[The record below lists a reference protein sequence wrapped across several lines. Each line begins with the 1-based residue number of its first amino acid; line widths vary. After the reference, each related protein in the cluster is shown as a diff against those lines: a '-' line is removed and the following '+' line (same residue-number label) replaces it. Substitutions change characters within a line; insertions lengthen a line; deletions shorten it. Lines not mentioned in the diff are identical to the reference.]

1 MATGPR
7 FRFAPSPT
15 GSFHVGG
22 ARTALHNWALARRLG
37 GTFVLRIED
46 TDEARNR
53 PEWTQGII
61 DALAWIGI
69 SADDPHFEGPHFQSE
84 YAPRTSTP
92 RSGCTSKGHAY
103 YCDLTGEQ
111 IQERAKELGVSGYDG
126 YSRDRGLGA
135 GAGAGAAVPGA
146 RRVTVVHDLVRGEV
160 SFDNSTIEDFV
171 LLRGNGT
178 PVFLLANVVDDIEMG
193 ITHVVR
199 AEEHL
204 PNTPKQQ
211 MLWEALGHEPPQWA
225 HVPVLVNEQRK
236 KLSKRR
242 DKVALEQY
250 RDEGYL
256 ADAMVNY
263 LMTLGWT
270 PPGAEESGSEIASW
284 ADMEAAFRLEDV
296 THSPAFFDVKKLAA
310 FNGEY
315 IRRMPL
321 DEFIER
327 AAPTAGRLGSRAVRS
342 DRPAHPGAPDH
353 AREVPDKVDFLFWPD
368 GEPVEYDERRGT
380 RRSAEWAVPLLDDVI
395 SAYAALADW
404 TADALKVSLED
415 GDERY
420 ELKLGKAQAPV
431 RVAVTGRSVGPPL
444 FESLEVLGRD
454 ETLRRLTA
462 AIERAPDGERR
473 GRPRVRAPVRG
484 GTRPRPRDSRGA
496 RRASVRRRA
505 VCPSGRGP
513 SLDGARADD
522 APDPHAGVVRDPT
535 PVRPLAQ
542 PPRSVARRVLQVVV
556 LCVLA
561 LLATTGC
568 SPTGR
573 CGRPAG
579 PTRRNRSMRSWC
591 WEQRSTTGGRRRSW
605 RPLKVAARV
614 RIPYGLPRKYQVR
627 ATLRSGSPGFL
638 DSLPL

>member
-1 MATGPR
+1 MNQRPR

-15 GSFHVGG
+15 GLFHVGG

-61 DALAWIGI
+61 DVLAWIGI

-84 YAPRTSTP
+84 YAEAHVEAAR
-92 RSGCTSKGHAY
+92 RLYEQGHAY

-111 IQERAKELGVSGYDG
+111 IQERTREHGVAGYDG
-126 YSRDRGLGA
+126 HSRDRGLEPGP
-135 GAGAGAAVPGA
+135 GRVLRFRVPDGT
-146 RRVTVVHDLVRGEV
+146 TVVDDLVRGEV
-160 SFDNSTIEDFV
+160 SFDNATIEDFV

-211 MLWEALGHEPPQWA
+211 LLWKALGHEPPKWG
-225 HVPVLVNEQRK
+225 HVPVLVNDQRK

-250 RDEGYL
+250 RDEGFL
-256 ADAMVNY
+256 PEAMVNY

-310 FNGEY
+310 FNGDY

-321 DEFIER
+321 AEFIDR
-327 AAPTAGRLGSRAVRS
+327 AAVELPAQWDRERFAAIAPHIQQRLTVFS
-342 DRPAHPGAPDH
+342 
-353 AREVPDKVDFLFWPD
+353 EVPGVVDFLFWPPGD
-368 GEPVEYDERRGT
+368 EVDYDQASWDKAFGPPW
-380 RRSAEWAVPLLDDVI
+380 AEALLGDVI
-395 SAYAALADW
+395 AAYRGEGPHAPDSW
-404 TADALKVSLED
+404 TADALKESLESVM
-415 GDERY
+415 GKY
-420 ELKLGKAQAPV
+420 EIKLGKAQAPV
-431 RVAVTGRSVGPPL
+431 RVGVTGRSVGPPL

-454 ETLRRLTA
+454 ETVRRL
-462 AIERAPDGERR
+462 E
-473 GRPRVRAPVRG
+473 
-484 GTRPRPRDSRGA
+484 S
-496 RRASVRRRA
+496 
-505 VCPSGRGP
+505 
-513 SLDGARADD
+513 ARAR
-522 APDPHAGVVRDPT
+522 AGSRH
-535 PVRPLAQ
+535 
-542 PPRSVARRVLQVVV
+542 
-556 LCVLA
+556 
-561 LLATTGC
+561 
-568 SPTGR
+568 
-573 CGRPAG
+573 
-579 PTRRNRSMRSWC
+579 
-591 WEQRSTTGGRRRSW
+591 
-605 RPLKVAARV
+605 
-614 RIPYGLPRKYQVR
+614 
-627 ATLRSGSPGFL
+627 
-638 DSLPL
+638 